1 MFNKP
6 KKILEEHK
14 FVFKK
19 RRFEKN
25 YVQKKIMLEF
35 FFEKQFRSGKNIVEN
50 LSFSKKNNVRR
61 NI

>member
-1 MFNKP
+1 MFK
-6 KKILEEHK
+6 
-14 FVFKK
+14 
-19 RRFEKN
+19 
-25 YVQKKIMLEF
+25 KKIMLEF

>member
-25 YVQKKIMLEF
+25 YVQKKNYVRIF
-35 FFEKQFRSGKNIVEN
+35 FRKTI
-50 LSFSKKNNVRR
+50 
-61 NI
+61 